1 MAKGGNPNAANGLV
15 RNGGENHA
23 NGMVKNGGGNEQS
36 YAAQADATQ
45 NMGGGTGLTPALSLA
60 HDDVLLMNEDTV
72 LSGDVLANDDIVR
85 DGTVTLAGD
94 AENGSVSIDAVGNFT
109 YTPDTDSFGSDSFSY
124 IFTDIFGNETTAT
137 VAITVENV
145 NDAPVVSGPIDLGGT
160 ADDTAITF
168 SAADLL
174 ANASDIDG
182 DILGVT
188 NVALADPSQGTLI
201 DNGDDTFTFDPAD
214 GYDGTAS
221 IGFDVTDGT
230 DAVASSAS
238 VAVEASGP
246 SGVGGDGHIDFDS
259 GVITGGQNYANGA
272 INPEG
277 YAEDGFVFTPIVD
290 PNPAPH
296 SFDWGIYQQGLPFPI
311 AGDDA
316 DAELHFNNGGLTV
329 RMEHE
334 GGDAFSLLSMVQDGA
349 SFTGTTILAGSN
361 GVWTYLSGSFGG
373 GPKTIDLSVYENV
386 DYVDFITPGGGNM
399 VFDDMM
405 YIA

>member
-109 YTPDTDSFGSDSFSY
+109 YTPDTDFFGSDSFSY

-221 IGFDVTDGT
+221 IGFDTI
-230 DAVASSAS
+230 SPWS
-238 VAVEASGP
+238 VSI
-246 SGVGGDGHIDFDS
+246 GD
-259 GVITGGQNYANGA
+259 V
-272 INPEG
+272 
-277 YAEDGFVFTPIVD
+277 
-290 PNPAPH
+290 
-296 SFDWGIYQQGLPFPI
+296 
-311 AGDDA
+311 
-316 DAELHFNNGGLTV
+316 
-329 RMEHE
+329 
-334 GGDAFSLLSMVQDGA
+334 
-349 SFTGTTILAGSN
+349 
-361 GVWTYLSGSFGG
+361 
-373 GPKTIDLSVYENV
+373 
-386 DYVDFITPGGGNM
+386 
-399 VFDDMM
+399 
-405 YIA
+405 